1 MINPLNELSSVYTQ
15 NIAEGYAPG
24 DVDQKVGAVTAIP
37 KDEREAAKARL
48 LAKAKAKRAAK
59 LKEGHC
65 DECEDDPCECSP
77 EEKKK
82 DSKKKSMKE
91 NFYSNWREDL
101 IEVVDPA
108 ESEDV
113 VGSSSKRDGKEIKE
127 KTVKNKIKIN
137 PPQGVT
143 EGFQELGGVVLE
155 MYELSEADMTGAPS
169 IKDAKPVKKI
179 NVKYDPKM
187 KVMAPTIKNEKLDL
201 KKADMGEVIKDF
213 RKSDAPQFKGK
224 SDKKI
229 QKMAIAAKL
238 EAEDG
243 VNEKFVPPY
252 EPLKTVSD
260 DQRKKR
266 EMAQKTK
273 DHDDKMAGKLAEGGM
288 SIEDQMRISREYN
301 RKSPEERKAM
311 VKKALS
317 GIKKGTPKKDT
328 RTDAQKMTD
337 ATGPRPGSRYRGD

>member
-65 DECEDDPCECSP
+65 DECEGDPCECSP
-77 EEKKK
+77 EEKRK

-113 VGSSSKRDGKEIKE
+113 VDSPSKRDGKEIKE

-155 MYELSEADMTGAPS
+155 MYELNEASYEAAAAKVNAERAAKRAKEDKRMTITNA
-169 IKDAKPVKKI
+169 DKKA
-179 NVKYDPKM
+179 NTPAYQNYKRGDKRYKM
-187 KVMAPTIKNEKLDL
+187 VGEKLDVE
-201 KKADMGEVIKDF
+201 KASMGEVIKDF
-213 RKSDAPQFKGK
+213 RKSNAPQFKGK
-224 SDKKI
+224 SDKKK
-229 QKMAIAAKL
+229 QEMAIAAKL
-238 EAEDG
+238 EADRGNVTEADM
-243 VNEKFVPPY
+243 
-252 EPLKTVSD
+252 T
-260 DQRKKR
+260 
-266 EMAQKTK
+266 
-273 DHDDKMAGKLAEGGM
+273 
-288 SIEDQMRISREYN
+288 
-301 RKSPEERKAM
+301 
-311 VKKALS
+311 LS
-317 GIKKGTPKKDT
+317 LIHI
-328 RTDAQKMTD
+328 
-337 ATGPRPGSRYRGD
+337 